1 MKKLLA
7 ILLALILALSLC
19 ACNKDKPDGNVPD
32 NVLPPSEDVTTS
44 ADKQETPAV
53 SSSEVTE
60 ASQPDED
67 VTSDTSVTEEE
78 VPETSKTDKEEEEVI
93 VDTESEDEPEVDITE
108 IVDIHKYKA
117 FEQLYLLNSDRV
129 HAKFMEAI
137 SYDGEYISGSER
149 EIYILGDDFVY
160 ITDGTHKMFTQDGD
174 VHVEDFENEVKCI
187 YEGVFEEEGDRFGYG
202 ILNYKNIYVSEEE
215 DATIEAFAI
224 DTYGGRINSTWTFYN
239 DGTFTVADLIDD
251 SGAYYFYSF
260 EVVESTFLEVEMQR
274 SIAHAAPG
282 TQLELITVE
291 EYEQNY

>member
-32 NVLPPSEDVTTS
+32 NVLTPSGDVTTS
-44 ADKQETPAV
+44 ADEQETPAV
-53 SSSEVTE
+53 SSSEATE

-67 VTSDTSVTEEE
+67 VTSDTSVLEEE
-78 VPETSKTDKEEEEVI
+78 APTTSETKEEEEI
-93 VDTESEDEPEVDITE
+93 IIDDEPEDEPEVDITE
-108 IVDIHKYKA
+108 IIDIHKYKA

-129 HAKFMEAI
+129 HAKFMEAV
-137 SYDGEYISGSER
+137 SYDGEYISGTER
-149 EIYILGDDFVY
+149 EIYILGDEFVY

-187 YEGVFEEEGDRFGYG
+187 YEGGFKEEGDRFGYG

-215 DATIEAFAI
+215 DATIEVFEI
-224 DTYGGRINSTWTFYN
+224 DTYGGKINSTWTFYN

-260 EVVESTFLEVEMQR
+260 EVVESAFPEVEMQQ

-282 TQLELITVE
+282 VELELITVE